1 MKFFKT
7 ALHNF
12 AIMGIDSNR
21 SVINTQML
29 IATFFLWLTSIFNTT
44 FLIYEA
50 NNFKDYTQNLYMTVA
65 STLVAMCYTQIV
77 FQISI
82 IVKFIDGFEKDID
95 ESE

>member
-1 MKFFKT
+1 MQLFQTAFK
-7 ALHNF
+7 NF
-12 AIMGIDSNR
+12 AIMGVGSNQSR
-21 SVINTQML
+21 FNGKML
-29 IATFFLWLTSIFNTT
+29 IASVFLWLTSIFNTT

-65 STLVAMCYTQIV
+65 STLVAICYMQIV

-82 IVKFIDGFEKDID
+82 LVNFVDDFGKTID